1 MRSTG
6 EVMGIDES
14 FSAAYAKAA
23 LAAGQRLPM
32 SGKVFITM
40 IDKYKDAIVP
50 IAKVRFCLTQMRPS
64 CPSPS
69 GLLSPESSALVT
81 CSATRC
87 EASLLLS
94 VTAADVR
101 QFAGLRLLANRRL
114 PDLVSLWTACMRVL
128 HCVLALASRHDPLFG
143 RAMRDELSVMAR

>member
-50 IAKVRFCLTQMRPS
+50 IAKV
-64 CPSPS
+64 S
-69 GLLSPESSALVT
+69 GFDAGMTASAEER
-81 CSATRC
+81 RC
-87 EASLLLS
+87 
-94 VTAADVR
+94 V
-101 QFAGLRLLANRRL
+101 
-114 PDLVSLWTACMRVL
+114 
-128 HCVLALASRHDPLFG
+128 
-143 RAMRDELSVMAR
+143 